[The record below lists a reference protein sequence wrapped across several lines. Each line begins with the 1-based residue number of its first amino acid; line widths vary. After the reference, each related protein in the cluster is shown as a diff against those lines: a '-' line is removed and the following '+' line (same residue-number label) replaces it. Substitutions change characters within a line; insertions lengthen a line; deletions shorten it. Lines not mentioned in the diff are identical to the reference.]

1 MLHKYNYK
9 KFIYLITFLTLLISC
24 SKKDQEKKEV
34 FEPNVDKRARAAV
47 DKGGITIFG
56 DRTGSGGSGSNVKF
70 ANANVMW
77 KATLQAMEEIPLSQ
91 IDYSG
96 GIIITDWYGNSNN
109 TEKSKQIKI
118 TVRFLSDELSSS
130 SLQIINHQKICEQNK
145 CTTTLGGNL
154 LNDEIKEKI
163 IISARNLSLQDKKK
177 NNKQ

>member
-1 MLHKYNYK
+1 MLHKYNYTK
-9 KFIYLITFLTLLISC
+9 YLYLLPILALLFSC
-24 SKKDQEKKEV
+24 SKNENQSKEI
-34 FEPNVDKRARAAV
+34 FEPNVDKRAREAV
-47 DKGGITIFG
+47 EKGGITIFG
-56 DRTGSGGSGSNVKF
+56 NRTGLGGGGSNVKF

-77 KATLQAMEEIPLSQ
+77 KATLQAMEEIPLAQ

-96 GIIITDWYGNSNN
+96 GIIITDWYGNNN
-109 TEKSKQIKI
+109 NSEKSKQIKI

-130 SLQIINHQKICEQNK
+130 SLQIINHQKICEQDK

>member
-1 MLHKYNYK
+1 MLHKYNYTK
-9 KFIYLITFLTLLISC
+9 YLYLLPFLALLFSC
-24 SKKDQEKKEV
+24 SKNENQSKEI
-34 FEPNVDKRARAAV
+34 FEPNVDKRARQEV
-47 DKGGITIFG
+47 EKGGITIFG
-56 DRTGSGGSGSNVKF
+56 DRTGQGGGGSNVKF
-70 ANANVMW
+70 ANANVLW
-77 KATLQAMEEIPLSQ
+77 KATLKAMEEIPLAQ

-96 GIIITDWYGNSNN
+96 GIIITDWYGNNN
-109 TEKSKQIKI
+109 NSEKSKQIKI

-130 SLQIINHQKICEQNK
+130 SLQIINHQKICEQDK

>member
-1 MLHKYNYK
+1 MLHKYNYTK
-9 KFIYLITFLTLLISC
+9 YLYLMPILALLFSC
-24 SKKDQEKKEV
+24 SKNENQSKEI
-34 FEPNVDKRARAAV
+34 FEPNVDKRARQEV
-47 DKGGITIFG
+47 EKGGITIFG
-56 DRTGSGGSGSNVKF
+56 DRTGLGGGSNVKF

-91 IDYSG
+91 TDYSG
-96 GIIITDWYGNSNN
+96 GIIITDWYGNINN
-109 TEKSKQIKI
+109 SEKSKQIKI

-130 SLQIINHQKICEQNK
+130 SLQIINHQKICEQDK

-163 IISARNLSLQDKKK
+163 ITSARNLSLQDKKK